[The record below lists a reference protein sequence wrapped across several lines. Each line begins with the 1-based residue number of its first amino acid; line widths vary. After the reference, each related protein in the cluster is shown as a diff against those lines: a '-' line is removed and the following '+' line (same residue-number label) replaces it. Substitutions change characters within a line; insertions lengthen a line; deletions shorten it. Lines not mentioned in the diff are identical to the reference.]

1 MQGRCAWMRGRCA
14 WMQGTV
20 STACYGRRCAICRCP
35 RRPKGRPWP
44 PTTPESGEWRISLH
58 RAAGPIIGREWVL
71 GRRRHSAR
79 LFRRGLGCSEQYA
92 RADRLAVTIGRVRSQ
107 LAGLLRQSVF
117 GRLAGYEDV
126 NDAERLC
133 RDRAMRCVVRDRAIT
148 GAAASAS
155 QMGRFET
162 RWLSRSRA
170 PRFPDQSAPSVDRQ
184 GAPAA
189 AVEDCRA
196 PTWIIRGMSI

>member
-1 MQGRCAWMRGRCA
+1 MQGRCAWMQGRCQGRCA
-14 WMQGTV
+14 WMNAKQRVAAPRRSQLAV

-44 PTTPESGEWRISLH
+44 PTTPESGECRISLH

-107 LAGLLRQSVF
+107 LAGLLRQSVLQLHQPHRSF
-117 GRLAGYEDV
+117 AVARVVSRRLVESGALHVPGR
-126 NDAERLC
+126 
-133 RDRAMRCVVRDRAIT
+133 
-148 GAAASAS
+148 
-155 QMGRFET
+155 
-162 RWLSRSRA
+162 
-170 PRFPDQSAPSVDRQ
+170 
-184 GAPAA
+184 
-189 AVEDCRA
+189 
-196 PTWIIRGMSI
+196 